1 MHLAFTIQ
9 QIVINII
16 QIIKLIHDIF
26 FAGPDGKGS
35 QRIGSINFCFAKKK
49 RKTIKALVKEIFF
62 PIFF

>member
-1 MHLAFTIQ
+1 MHLAFTIE

-35 QRIGSINFCFAKKK
+35 QRIGWINFVLPKKEDHQS
-49 RKTIKALVKEIFF
+49 AG
-62 PIFF
+62 